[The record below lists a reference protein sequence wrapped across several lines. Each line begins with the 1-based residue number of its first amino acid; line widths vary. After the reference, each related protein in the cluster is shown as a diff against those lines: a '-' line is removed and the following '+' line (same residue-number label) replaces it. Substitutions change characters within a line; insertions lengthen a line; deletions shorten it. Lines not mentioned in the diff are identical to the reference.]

1 MRLDRV
7 PNKKTAAIIGKIFDG
22 MTKESKYTLIPNG
35 NFLHDGTNDPC
46 VASGK
51 YGVYYFTVKEL
62 PGFDFA
68 IWMLNI
74 EKFASE
80 RYYWTYCVFGAHE
93 HDWDKFKPSRVQCKT
108 SNRLMLDGEL
118 NIMFEESVTFGA
130 DELFD
135 YIKKEPYL
143 ARYRELTDTNCN
155 LKYVSRW
162 KAKKYVQK
170 YDRDNARRERR
181 EKAVANRL
189 IKRCTRDLMNIEGVE
204 RICLIDEGNT
214 SSPRFHFIISGNLGD
229 DIVPCASYEM
239 FDLDKSQKYGSNYA
253 IDECISY
260 VEPENFDKK
269 VEQIRANKFF
279 YGTVTIIK

>member
-7 PNKKTAAIIGKIFDG
+7 PSKKTAAIIGRIFEG
-22 MTKESKYTLIPNG
+22 VAKETKYTIIPNG
-35 NFLHDGTNDPC
+35 NLFHDGANDPC
-46 VASGK
+46 VTSGK
-51 YGVYYFTVKEL
+51 FGVYYFTVKEL
-62 PGFDFA
+62 PGFNFA
-68 IWMLNI
+68 IWMLNL

-93 HDWDKFKPSRVQCKT
+93 HDWDKFKPSCVQCKI

-118 NIMFEESVTFGA
+118 NIMFEESIAFSA

-135 YIKKEPYL
+135 YIKREPYL
-143 ARYRELTDTNCN
+143 ARYRELTNANYN
-155 LKYVSRW
+155 LEYVSRW
-162 KAKKYVQK
+162 KAKRYVQK

-189 IKRCTRDLMNIEGVE
+189 IKRCTKDLMNIEGVE
-204 RICLIDEGNT
+204 RICLLESKT

-229 DIVPCASYEM
+229 DIVPGASYGM
-239 FDLDKSQKYGSNYA
+239 FDLGKSQKYDSNYA

-260 VEPENFDKK
+260 VEPESFDKK

>member
-1 MRLDRV
+1 MRLDRI
-7 PNKKTAAIIGKIFDG
+7 PGKKTAAVIGKIFNG
-22 MTKESKYTLIPNG
+22 MAKESKYTLIPNG
-35 NFLHDGTNDPC
+35 DFLHDGTNDPC
-46 VASGK
+46 VTNGSF
-51 YGVYYFTVKEL
+51 GVYYFTIKEL
-62 PGFDFA
+62 PGFNFA

-74 EKFASE
+74 ERFASE

-93 HDWDKFKPSRVQCKT
+93 HDWDKFKPSRIQCKI
-108 SNRLMLDGEL
+108 SNRIMLDEEL
-118 NIMFEESVTFGA
+118 NIMFEESVVFSA

-155 LKYVSRW
+155 LEYVSRW

-181 EKAVANRL
+181 EKAIANRL
-189 IKRCTRDLMNIEGVE
+189 IKRCSRDLMNIEGVE
-204 RICLIDEGNT
+204 RICLIESNT
-214 SSPRFHFIISGNLGD
+214 SSPRFHFMISGSLGD
-229 DIVPCASYEM
+229 DIVSGASYGM
-239 FDLDKSQKYGSNYA
+239 FDLDKSQEYNSNYA
-253 IDECISY
+253 IDDCISY
-260 VEPENFDKK
+260 VDPESFDKK

>member
-7 PNKKTAAIIGKIFDG
+7 PSKKTAAIIGRIFEG
-22 MTKESKYTLIPNG
+22 VAKETKYTIIPNG
-35 NFLHDGTNDPC
+35 NLFHDGTNDPC
-46 VASGK
+46 VTSGK
-51 YGVYYFTVKEL
+51 FGVYYFTVKEL
-62 PGFDFA
+62 PGFNFA
-68 IWMLNI
+68 IWMLNL

-93 HDWDKFKPSRVQCKT
+93 HDWDKFKPSCVQCKI

-118 NIMFEESVTFGA
+118 NIMFEESIAFSA

-135 YIKKEPYL
+135 YIKREPYL
-143 ARYRELTDTNCN
+143 ARYREITHANYN
-155 LKYVSRW
+155 LEYVSRW

-170 YDRDNARRERR
+170 CDREDARRERR
-181 EKAVANRL
+181 EKAIANRL
-189 IKRCTRDLMNIEGVE
+189 IKRCIKDLMNIEGVE
-204 RICLIDEGNT
+204 RICLLESKT

-229 DIVPCASYEM
+229 DIVPGASYGM
-239 FDLDKSQKYGSNYA
+239 FDLDKSQKYDSNYA

>member
-7 PNKKTAAIIGKIFDG
+7 PSKKTAAIIGRIFEG
-22 MTKESKYTLIPNG
+22 VAKETKYTIIPNG
-35 NFLHDGTNDPC
+35 NLFHDGTNDPC
-46 VASGK
+46 VTSGK
-51 YGVYYFTVKEL
+51 FGVYYFTVKEL
-62 PGFDFA
+62 PGFNFA
-68 IWMLNI
+68 IWMLNL

-93 HDWDKFKPSRVQCKT
+93 HDWDKFKPSCVQCKI

-118 NIMFEESVTFGA
+118 NIMFEESIAFSA

-135 YIKKEPYL
+135 YIKREPYL
-143 ARYRELTDTNCN
+143 ARYREITHANYN
-155 LKYVSRW
+155 LEYVSRW

-170 YDRDNARRERR
+170 CDREDARRERR
-181 EKAVANRL
+181 EKAIANRL
-189 IKRCTRDLMNIEGVE
+189 IKRCTKDLMNIEGVE
-204 RICLIDEGNT
+204 RICLLESKT

-229 DIVPCASYEM
+229 DIVPGASYGM
-239 FDLDKSQKYGSNYA
+239 FDLDKSQKYDSNYA

>member
-93 HDWDKFKPSRVQCKT
+93 HDWSKFKPSRVQCKT

-135 YIKKEPYL
+135 YIKKEPYI

-155 LKYVSRW
+155 LEYVSRW

>member
-1 MRLDRV
+1 M
-7 PNKKTAAIIGKIFDG
+7 A
-22 MTKESKYTLIPNG
+22 KETKYTIIPNG
-35 NFLHDGTNDPC
+35 NLFHNGTNDPC
-46 VASGK
+46 VTSGK
-51 YGVYYFTVKEL
+51 FGVYYFTVKEL
-62 PGFDFA
+62 PGFNFA
-68 IWMLNI
+68 IWMLNL

-93 HDWDKFKPSRVQCKT
+93 HDWDKFKPSCVQCKI

-118 NIMFEESVTFGA
+118 NIMFEESIAFSA

-135 YIKKEPYL
+135 YIKREPYL
-143 ARYRELTDTNCN
+143 ARYRELTNANYN
-155 LKYVSRW
+155 LEYVSRW
-162 KAKKYVQK
+162 KAKRYVRK

-189 IKRCTRDLMNIEGVE
+189 IKRCTKDLMNIEGVE
-204 RICLIDEGNT
+204 RICLLESKT

-229 DIVPCASYEM
+229 DIVPGASYGM
-239 FDLDKSQKYGSNYA
+239 FDLDKSQKYNSNYA

-279 YGTVTIIK
+279 CGTVTIIK

>member
-51 YGVYYFTVKEL
+51 FGVYYFTVKEL

-68 IWMLNI
+68 IWMLNL

-93 HDWDKFKPSRVQCKT
+93 HDWDKFKPSYVQCKT

-118 NIMFEESVTFGA
+118 NIMFEESVAFGA

-143 ARYRELTDTNCN
+143 ARYRELTNTNCN
-155 LKYVSRW
+155 LEYVSRW
-162 KAKKYVQK
+162 KAKRYVQK

-204 RICLIDEGNT
+204 RICLIESNT
-214 SSPRFHFIISGNLGD
+214 SSPRFHFMISGNLGD
-229 DIVPCASYEM
+229 DIVSGASYEM
-239 FDLDKSQKYGSNYA
+239 FDLDKSQKYDSNYA
-253 IDECISY
+253 IDDCILY
-260 VEPENFDKK
+260 VDSESFDKK
-269 VEQIRANKFF
+269 VEKIRTNKFF
-279 YGTVTIIK
+279 YGTVTIIQ

>member
-7 PNKKTAAIIGKIFDG
+7 PNKKTAAIIGRIFDG

-51 YGVYYFTVKEL
+51 FGVYYFTVKEL

-68 IWMLNI
+68 IWMLNL

-93 HDWDKFKPSRVQCKT
+93 HDWDKFKPSYVQCKT

-143 ARYRELTDTNCN
+143 ARYRELTNTNCN
-155 LKYVSRW
+155 LEYISRRTAKRCIRKLDRAREK
-162 KAKKYVQK
+162 KAKIEIKQ
-170 YDRDNARRERR
+170 
-181 EKAVANRL
+181 ANRL
-189 IKRCTRDLMNIEGVE
+189 IKKCSKKLSEAFEKIYLLESPNATPRYEFIVSKRQDEDFNQNGYYGYFDFTEKDQRAMSDYEVSYNIHY
-204 RICLIDEGNT
+204 LIPEEFM
-214 SSPRFHFIISGNLGD
+214 PFIKKMGKNK
-229 DIVPCASYEM
+229 SYI
-239 FDLDKSQKYGSNYA
+239 LT
-253 IDECISY
+253 
-260 VEPENFDKK
+260 
-269 VEQIRANKFF
+269 QIK
-279 YGTVTIIK
+279 

>member
-7 PNKKTAAIIGKIFDG
+7 PSKKTAAIIGRIFDG

-35 NFLHDGTNDPC
+35 SFLHDGTNDPC
-46 VASGK
+46 VTSGK
-51 YGVYYFTVKEL
+51 FGVYYFTVKEL
-62 PGFDFA
+62 PGFNFA

-108 SNRLMLDGEL
+108 SGRLTLDGEL
-118 NIMFEESVTFGA
+118 NIMFEENVTFGA

-155 LKYVSRW
+155 LEYVSRW

-204 RICLIDEGNT
+204 RIGLIESNT
-214 SSPRFHFIISGNLGD
+214 SSPRFHFIISGNLGE
-229 DIVPCASYEM
+229 DIVPGASYEM

-279 YGTVTIIK
+279 CGTVTIIK